1 MKISVS
7 YMYVRTS
14 KFVYIGEQKS
24 VTIVYPKGGFTHR
37 LRSIVHIVLCLA
49 IVHIVLCLAID
60 GKFMKLLEAPC
71 LSRRE
76 YLFS

>member
-1 MKISVS
+1 
-7 YMYVRTS
+7 MYVRTS

-49 IVHIVLCLAID
+49 ID